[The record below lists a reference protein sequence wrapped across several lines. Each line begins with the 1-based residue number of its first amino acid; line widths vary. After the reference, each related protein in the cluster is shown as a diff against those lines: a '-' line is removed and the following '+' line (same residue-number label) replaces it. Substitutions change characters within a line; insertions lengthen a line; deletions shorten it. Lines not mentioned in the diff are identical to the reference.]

1 MDECFEVS
9 VKTVRE
15 TQRDTRKGR
24 PYDRCGALSITHTEP
39 ACGKL
44 CVLGDG
50 GDVMLCAVQ
59 GAGAVFGISMLHQ
72 GLGDLFCFHHGGM
85 GQQLIDLQGAAV
97 AEVVRDAVSNIA
109 KIPAVG
115 LVQEMSPLC
124 PVCVVA
130 HMGEA

>member
-1 MDECFEVS
+1 MDVCCS
-9 VKTVRE
+9 LSKNARE

-24 PYDRCGALSITHTEP
+24 PYDRCGGLPITHPEP
-39 ACGKL
+39 ACGEG
-44 CVLGDG
+44 CVLGDCG
-50 GDVMLCAVQ
+50 NIMFLSVQ
-59 GAGAVFGISMLHQ
+59 GAGAADGVGVVHQ
-72 GLGDLFCFHHGGM
+72 CLGDLLRFFYGGM

-97 AEVVRDAVSNIA
+97 AEVVCDEISHGT

-130 HMGEA
+130 HMGET